1 MYYGFLS
8 SFSLNFIE
16 IFVVFLIFFKNKR
29 LLTGYFNYQLIFVAK
44 SSSRGR
50 RREEKGKEA
59 GNACT
64 RESFS
69 NCPKNET
76 KRSLELHCSNSWI
89 SRVRVEGGGE
99 SASNFPRLNIES
111 HANPR
116 VSRCFKPS
124 KISSKGKSWRP
135 ERLSFRE
142 QSEREREDREREGV

>member
-1 MYYGFLS
+1 MYHRFLS
-8 SFSLNFIE
+8 PFSLNFIE
-16 IFVVFLIFFKNKR
+16 IFVVFLIFLKTRF
-29 LLTGYFNYQLIFVAK
+29 LTGYFNYQLIFVAK

-50 RREEKGKEA
+50 RREEEKGKEA

-89 SRVRVEGGGE
+89 SRVRVEEGGGE

-124 KISSKGKSWRP
+124 KISSKGKS
-135 ERLSFRE
+135 
-142 QSEREREDREREGV
+142 

>member
-8 SFSLNFIE
+8 PFSLNFIE

-50 RREEKGKEA
+50 RRKEEKGKEA

-89 SRVRVEGGGE
+89 SRVRVEGEGGRE

-124 KISSKGKSWRP
+124 KISSKGKS
-135 ERLSFRE
+135 
-142 QSEREREDREREGV
+142 

>member
-1 MYYGFLS
+1 MEEICDFHTCSSSGFLS
-8 SFSLNFIE
+8 PFSLNFIE

-89 SRVRVEGGGE
+89 SRVRVEEGRRIGLE
-99 SASNFPRLNIES
+99 LSPVKHRK
-111 HANPR
+111 
-116 VSRCFKPS
+116 SRQPPS
-124 KISSKGKSWRP
+124 VA
-135 ERLSFRE
+135 LL
-142 QSEREREDREREGV
+142 